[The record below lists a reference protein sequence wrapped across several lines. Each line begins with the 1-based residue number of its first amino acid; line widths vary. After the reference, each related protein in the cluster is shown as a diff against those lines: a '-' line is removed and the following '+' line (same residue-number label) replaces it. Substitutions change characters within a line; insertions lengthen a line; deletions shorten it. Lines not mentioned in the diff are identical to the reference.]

1 MILFSAYPYLAL
13 SLALF
18 IIFVAGL
25 VVFQGQRRL
34 MLLSGLLSAPYALAS
49 VGFVPEYWNPVR
61 VANFLTGPEDIIF
74 SFANG
79 GIVWLLSIWLV
90 QRRVTLSLQTGR
102 LFRRYIAC
110 TSSGVALILVCRFSG
125 LGVMTSVTVSIVA
138 LGVLLLWRRG
148 ELWPIPVA
156 GAIGFTLLYLVLTV
170 AVSMIWP
177 DYLMQWNA
185 DNLWGPIFLGV
196 PLEEVVWAFG
206 YGAVWPLLM
215 AYVFDARLVLP
226 GMQEERFPYKNP
238 GDVLYNR
245 DGSFPK
251 KEENQ

>member
-1 MILFSAYPYLAL
+1 MALVSTYRYLAV
-13 SLALF
+13 SLVLL

-25 VVFQGQRRL
+25 VVSQGQRRL

-49 VGFVPEYWNPVR
+49 VSFVPEYWNPVR

-79 GIVWLLSIWLV
+79 GIVWLLSICLV
-90 QRRVTLSLQTGR
+90 QRRTTVSLQTGR
-102 LFRRYIAC
+102 LLRRYIVC
-110 TSSGVALILVCRFSG
+110 TSSGSVFILVCRFSG
-125 LGVMTSVTVSIVA
+125 FGVMTSVMVSVVA

-148 ELWPIPVA
+148 KLWPLPVA

-177 DYLMQWNA
+177 DYFLQWNA
-185 DNLWGPIFLGV
+185 DNLWGPSLLRV
-196 PLEEVVWAFG
+196 PLEEIVWAFG

-226 GMQEERFPYKNP
+226 DIQEERFRYWNS
-238 GDVLYNR
+238 GDYLYNR
-245 DGSFPK
+245 DGSPPK

>member
-1 MILFSAYPYLAL
+1 MTLLSAYPYLAL
-13 SLALF
+13 SLALL

-25 VVFQGQRRL
+25 IVFQGQRRL
-34 MLLSGLLSAPYALAS
+34 MLLSGLLSSPYALAS
-49 VGFVPEYWNPVR
+49 ISFVPEYWNPVR

-90 QRRVTLSLQTGR
+90 QRRITLSLQTGR
-102 LFRRYIAC
+102 LLRRYIAC
-110 TSSGVALILVCRFSG
+110 TSSGVAFILVCRFSG
-125 LGVMTSVTVSIVA
+125 LGVMTSVMVSVVV

-148 ELWPIPVA
+148 ELWPLPVA
-156 GAIGFTLLYLVLTV
+156 GAIGFTLLYLVLAG
-170 AVSMIWP
+170 AVSVIWP
-177 DYLMQWNA
+177 DFLLQWNA
-185 DNLWGPIFLGV
+185 DNLWGPSLLRL

-226 GMQEERFPYKNP
+226 DMQEKRFPYKNS
-238 GDVLYNR
+238 GDVLYSR
-245 DGSFPK
+245 DGSSLK
-251 KEENQ
+251 KGENS